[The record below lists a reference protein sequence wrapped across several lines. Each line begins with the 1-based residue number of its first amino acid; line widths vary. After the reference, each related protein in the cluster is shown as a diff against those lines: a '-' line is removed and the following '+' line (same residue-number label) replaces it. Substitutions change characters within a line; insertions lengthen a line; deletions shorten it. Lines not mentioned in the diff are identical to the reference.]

1 MTKDPFDFS
10 KYLSDITLVSVDRKS
25 FIINAVWPRKSKLL
39 GMGAKHCIG
48 KKVTSFF
55 SPSFREE
62 FKTVAAIKKNG
73 SGKKTLTLRIAGKNK
88 NPTWLSCTIWKSP
101 AHDGNKT
108 LLLVLRNITLY
119 KKNGQSTDT
128 LDHDPEGT
136 DPGGQ
141 VHEAR
146 EYKEHEFE
154 DIIPIGDL
162 VSGQK
167 INKEEKSFSRII
179 ERIPIAIAVNEITPP
194 KRFVF
199 INAGFTSLTGY
210 TLEDIPDMGHWQNLA
225 FGKDAPQM
233 ETRWYDQYKKIQ
245 HGEIRESAPLEFE
258 IRRKDETI
266 KQVEARFTVDN
277 NLFYTIYRDI
287 TGNEKA
293 PTGVT
298 EEEPQ
303 GDAR

>member
-39 GMGAKHCIG
+39 GMGGKHCIG

-62 FKTVAAIKKNG
+62 FKAVAIKKNG
-73 SGKKTLTLRIAGKNK
+73 RSGKRTLTLRITGKNK

-101 AHDGNKT
+101 AQDGTKT
-108 LLLVLRNITLY
+108 LLLVLRNITRF
-119 KKNGQSTDT
+119 KKNGQSADT
-128 LDHDPEGT
+128 LNHDHEGV
-136 DPGGQ
+136 DHGGQ
-141 VHEAR
+141 AYETQ

-154 DIIPIGDL
+154 DIIPIGESL
-162 VSGQK
+162 AGQK
-167 INKEEKSFSRII
+167 AGKEEKSFLRII
-179 ERIPIAIAVNEITPP
+179 ERIPVAVAVNEIVPP

-199 INAGFTSLTGY
+199 INAAFTSLTGY
-210 TLEDIPDMGHWQNLA
+210 TLEDIPDMSHWQNLA
-225 FGKDAPQM
+225 FENEASQM

-245 HGEIRESAPLEFE
+245 HGEIRESAPLEFG
-258 IRRKDETI
+258 IRCKDETI

-277 NLFYTIYRDI
+277 NLFYTVYRDLAGKKETEI
-287 TGNEKA
+287 GL
-293 PTGVT
+293 P
-298 EEEPQ
+298 EEEQ
-303 GDAR
+303 AGG